1 MPETPI
7 YVFDACISGDTNRWQ
22 MKSAEGRRFTRSR
35 IVVVDLLILAAV
47 TPGRRCVRVPRL
59 AGVGHDLL
67 IIFVCV
73 VVTCQGDA
81 EDDEAVPDKE
91 SDIKPRFHKAKSHT
105 QKHDPSA
112 DGDQVRVSDV

>member
-1 MPETPI
+1 M
-7 YVFDACISGDTNRWQ
+7 
-22 MKSAEGRRFTRSR
+22 
-35 IVVVDLLILAAV
+35 
-47 TPGRRCVRVPRL
+47 
-59 AGVGHDLL
+59 
-67 IIFVCV
+67 CV

-112 DGDQVRVSDV
+112 DGDQVQVQAFCDV

>member
-1 MPETPI
+1 MSACRRSPE
-7 YVFDACISGDTNRWQ
+7 SDTICQ
-22 MKSAEGRRFTRSR
+22 
-35 IVVVDLLILAAV
+35 L
-47 TPGRRCVRVPRL
+47 
-59 AGVGHDLL
+59 
-67 IIFVCV
+67 FVCV

-112 DGDQVRVSDV
+112 DGDQVRVQAFCDV